1 MIHYSKNS
9 TAVDRFNHKLLI
21 QMQFTLRN
29 TLKPTIW
36 ISEMPLSDD
45 AGRPLKLFRGLMDT
59 LGGRMTAWG
68 RDHATIEIDV
78 TEKLRNG
85 IDLVHGVVMAALI
98 DTAGAHAGIFCA
110 EPGRVRQAMTVSL
123 NVNLVGNIGDGVLI
137 ANARVRKA
145 GKTIFVSSCDVTD
158 SDGNL
163 LATGEVV
170 GRYGPG
176 SHLSEGI
183 EAPSAADG
191 T

>member
-1 MIHYSKNS
+1 MGSILF
-9 TAVDRFNHKLLI
+9 TAASWPRLL
-21 QMQFTLRN
+21 T
-29 TLKPTIW
+29 
-36 ISEMPLSDD
+36 PLARMLVSSAPNQ
-45 AGRPLKLFRGLMDT
+45 AGSGK
-59 LGGRMTAWG
+59 
-68 RDHATIEIDV
+68 
-78 TEKLRNG
+78 
-85 IDLVHGVVMAALI
+85 
-98 DTAGAHAGIFCA
+98 
-110 EPGRVRQAMTVSL
+110 AMTVSL

-183 EAPSAADG
+183 EAPSTADG

>member
-1 MIHYSKNS
+1 MHYNENRLS
-9 TAVDRFNHKLLI
+9 VDRFNHKLLI
-21 QMQFTLRN
+21 QMQFALSTTR
-29 TLKPTIW
+29 KPTIW
-36 ISEMPLSDD
+36 ISGMPLSDD

-68 RDHATIEIDV
+68 RDHATIEMDV
-78 TEKLRNG
+78 TDKVRNG
-85 IDLVHGVVMAALI
+85 IDLVHGGVMAAFV
-98 DTAGAHAGIFCA
+98 DTAGAHAGVFCA
-110 EPGRVRQAMTVSL
+110 EPGRVRKAMTVSL
-123 NVNLVGNIGDGVLI
+123 NVNLVGNIVDGVLI
-137 ANARVRKA
+137 ANARVRKP
-145 GKTIFVSSCDVTD
+145 GKTIFGSSCDVTD

-183 EAPSAADG
+183 EAPSTADG